1 MFATQ
6 GAETARCMSVK
17 QVRPLLL
24 EGKRVKRRVAGQEPV
39 RVELG
44 GSTVRRLHKPF
55 AFASHSPL
63 MDRFLPQP
71 VSLAPLAANPHT
83 PVKEAL
89 EPVDCWR
96 E

>member
-1 MFATQ
+1 
-6 GAETARCMSVK
+6 MSVK

-24 EGKRVKRRVAGQEPV
+24 EGKRVKRRVVGQEPV
-39 RVELG
+39 RVELDG
-44 GSTVRRLHKPF
+44 NTVRRLQKPF
-55 AFASHSPL
+55 ASCSPL

-89 EPVDCWR
+89 EPVGCWR